1 MYSFVPEFIAVTC
14 SCIIK
19 LSLEMSNFSY
29 SIDSS
34 TTNVQVQAIVSL
46 LSSQILPFTALEV
59 FAVTHIPEKQP
70 VMIHKNGYPS
80 GKWRKK
86 LWNVRGTEKRRITGG
101 RSAPSESTAKVKWE
115 NNRSQ
120 SKMGN
125 LLLEAEPAG
134 AASFV
139 TAVHLWYRRM
149 IPHKSAECRRQ
160 KFFYMNLIF
169 LNY

>member
-46 LSSQILPFTALEV
+46 LSSQIL
-59 FAVTHIPEKQP
+59 THIPEKQP
-70 VMIHKNGYPS
+70 VRIHKNGYPF

-160 KFFYMNLIF
+160 KFFYMNRIF

>member
-46 LSSQILPFTALEV
+46 LSSKILPLTALEV

-70 VMIHKNGYPS
+70 VRIHKNGYPS
-80 GKWRKK
+80 GK
-86 LWNVRGTEKRRITGG
+86 
-101 RSAPSESTAKVKWE
+101 
-115 NNRSQ
+115 
-120 SKMGN
+120 
-125 LLLEAEPAG
+125 
-134 AASFV
+134 
-139 TAVHLWYRRM
+139 
-149 IPHKSAECRRQ
+149 
-160 KFFYMNLIF
+160 
-169 LNY
+169 

>member
-1 MYSFVPEFIAVTC
+1 
-14 SCIIK
+14 
-19 LSLEMSNFSY
+19 MSNFSY

-59 FAVTHIPEKQP
+59 FLTFAVTHIPDKQP
-70 VMIHKNGYPS
+70 VRIQKNGYPS
-80 GKWRKK
+80 GKWRRK
-86 LWNVRGTEKRRITGG
+86 LWNVRGTEKRRITGE

-149 IPHKSAECRRQ
+149 IPCKSAECRRQ
-160 KFFYMNLIF
+160 KFFIWI
-169 LNY
+169 